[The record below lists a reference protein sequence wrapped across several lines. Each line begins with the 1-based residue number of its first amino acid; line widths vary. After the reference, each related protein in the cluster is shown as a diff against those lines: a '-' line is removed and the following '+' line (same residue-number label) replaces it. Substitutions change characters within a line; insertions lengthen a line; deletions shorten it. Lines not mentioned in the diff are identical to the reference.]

1 MVDPLWRLGDTA
13 AAMGA
18 HLGGCDPD
26 DVIGGV
32 SIDSRSLSPG
42 DLFFAIRG
50 ERADGHDYVAQA
62 LANGAAAAVVSRP
75 MPHQSRCLEVADTL
89 EALNALGIAA
99 RARADARIVGVTG
112 SVGKTG
118 TKEMLRLM
126 FSAQAPT
133 HASEKSYNNLW
144 GVPLSLA
151 RMPADTRFGV
161 FEMGMNHAGEITPLT
176 RMVRPH
182 IAIITTVGPV
192 HIEFFDS
199 VAEIADAKAEIFE
212 GLEPGGIAVLPA
224 DNEHFDRLA
233 AHAARRGVAVVPF
246 GAGAGSQARLVS
258 YGEADEGSAIEADIL
273 GVRVA
278 FTLAAAGRH
287 LAMNAVAALAAVHL
301 AGADVNKAAAA
312 LCAFHAPEGRGRRIA
327 LACSDGGEVLLI
339 DESYNANPS
348 SMRAALDVLA
358 GMKTAQN
365 SRKIAVLGDMLELG
379 HGSMQYHAEL
389 ADVID
394 FAAVDLV
401 FCAGPHMRALF
412 DRVPEAQRGGHAR
425 SAEELTAQ
433 VCDAIRAGDVV
444 MVKGSLGSRMGRI
457 VEALKTKL
465 DTRQAGDGLGRS
477 AA

>member
-1 MVDPLWRLGDTA
+1 MADPLWRLGEAA

-18 HLGGCDPD
+18 RLGGCDPHD
-26 DVIGGV
+26 FIGGV
-32 SIDSRSLSPG
+32 SIDSRSLAAG
-42 DLFFAIRG
+42 DLFFAIKG

-75 MPHQSRCLEVADTL
+75 PAEQGRYLHVADTL
-89 EALNALGIAA
+89 EALNQLGVAA
-99 RARADARIVGVTG
+99 RARADARIIGVTG

-126 FSAQAPT
+126 FGAQAST
-133 HASEKSYNNLW
+133 HASVKSYNNLW

-151 RMPADTRFGV
+151 RMPAATRFGV

-199 VAEIADAKAEIFE
+199 VAAIADAKAEIFA

-233 AHAARRGVAVVPF
+233 DHAERRGAVVVPF
-246 GAGAGSQARLVS
+246 GAGVGCQARLVS
-258 YGEADEGSAIEADIL
+258 YAEADEGAAIDADIL
-273 GVRVA
+273 GERVA
-278 FTLAAAGRH
+278 FRLAAPGRH
-287 LAMNAVAALAAVHL
+287 LAMNAVAAVAAVRL
-301 AGADVNKAAAA
+301 AGADVGEAASA
-312 LCAFHAPEGRGRRIA
+312 LGAFHAPDGRGRRMA
-327 LACSDGGEVLLI
+327 LSCPDGGEVLLI

-358 GMKTAQN
+358 GIKIAQN
-365 SRKIAVLGDMLELG
+365 SRKVAVLGDMLELG
-379 HGSMQYHAEL
+379 HGSLQYHAEL

-401 FCAGPHMRALF
+401 FCAGPHMKALF
-412 DRVPEAQRGGHAR
+412 DRVPPASRGGHAN
-425 SAEELTAQ
+425 SAEELAAQ
-433 VCDAIRAGDVV
+433 VCDAVRAGDVV
-444 MVKGSLGSRMGRI
+444 MVKGSLGSRMARV

-465 DTRQAGDGLGRS
+465 NTRQANDGLGRS